1 MKRQWWKPGV
11 FGSVVLT
18 ITLLAP
24 LRGAAQPPEAE
35 ELPPAGMERVPGQYI
50 VVLRDDT
57 PDVGRA
63 AAEIAQRVGGAV
75 GHSYSAALKGFVI
88 RIPQGVASTRL
99 RGDRRVQFVEQDG
112 IAHAFD
118 HVAAEIPTGINR
130 TNAEL
135 NPTTAAGTGW
145 GVAVID
151 TGIQLNH
158 PDLNVVGN
166 VSFVKGT
173 KSGKDDNGHGTH
185 VAGTVGAKDNGTGV
199 VGAAPSVDLYAVKV
213 LNRNGSGF
221 WSDVIKGIDW
231 VTQHASTIAVAN
243 MSLGG
248 PGSDDGNCGNTNG
261 DAVHKAICG
270 SVANG
275 IVYAVAAG
283 NSTADATN
291 YRPASYDEVI
301 TVSALADSDGQPNGT
316 GPATSYGADDTFA
329 TFSNFGA
336 DVDEIAPGVSIR
348 STYIGSSY
356 RTFSGTSMAAP
367 HVSGAIALWIARNGR
382 PSTGNATNPTVRR
395 IIAESSESVVSF
407 KGDPDGIAEPMVNA
421 DTAFVGGTGS
431 SICCPAP

>member
-24 LRGAAQPPEAE
+24 LGVAAQPPEAE

-75 GHSYSAALKGFVI
+75 GHTYSAALKGFVI

-112 IAHAFD
+112 IAQAFD

-130 TNAEL
+130 INAEL
-135 NPTTAAGTGW
+135 NSTTAAGTGW

-185 VAGTVGAKDNGTGV
+185 VAGAVGAKDNGTGV
-199 VGAAPSVDLYAVKV
+199 VGVTPAVDLYAVKV
-213 LNRNGSGF
+213 LNKNGSGF

-231 VTQHASTIAVAN
+231 VTQNATKIAVAN

-248 PGSDDGNCGNTNG
+248 SGSDDGNCGNTNG

-270 SVANG
+270 SVAKG
-275 IVYAVAAG
+275 VVYAVAAG
-283 NSTADATN
+283 NSTADAKN

-356 RTFSGTSMAAP
+356 KIFSGTSMAAP

-382 PSTGNATNPTVRR
+382 PGTGNAKDSTVRQ

-407 KGDPDGIAEPMVNA
+407 KGDPDGIAEPMVNT